1 MLEELDPKV
10 TPLQLE
16 PKHGKF
22 AIEPLEKGF
31 GHTLGNA
38 FRRVMLAHLEGAAIT
53 DVRVEGVV
61 QEFTTLPGVMED
73 STEIQLNL
81 KELAIKVDG
90 DVPEDRELVLLIDVA
105 GEREVTGADIQ
116 APPEVRIVNPEHHIA
131 QLSAKSA
138 KLRLEMWVKRGVG
151 YLPVEARDRQQAS
164 LDVIP
169 LDALFSP
176 VPRATYSVEPTRK
189 GSRTDLDR
197 LLLEVWTDGTLEPQ
211 EAVRQSA
218 LLLHRYLDIFA
229 QMPQPAPELA
239 PAEAA
244 AAAPAFDSAL
254 DRPIEELDFSVRTFN
269 CLKKE
274 GVNSLRA
281 LVQRTPEDL
290 LDIRN
295 FGKRSLEEVVEKLAG
310 LGLEMAPG
318 SAPREA

>member
-1 MLEELDPKV
+1 MLEELDPKI
-10 TPLQLE
+10 TPLQLDS
-16 PKHGKF
+16 KYGKF
-22 AIEPLEKGF
+22 AVEPLERGF

-53 DVRVEGVV
+53 DVRIEGVV

-73 STEIQLNL
+73 STEIMLNL
-81 KELAIKVDG
+81 KELAIRVDG
-90 DVPEDRELVLLIDVA
+90 DVAEDRELILEIDVT
-105 GEREVTGADIQ
+105 GEREVTAADIQ
-116 APPEVRIVNPEHHIA
+116 MPPEVRIINPEHHIA
-131 QLSAKSA
+131 QLTAKSA
-138 KLRLEMWVKRGVG
+138 KLHVEMWVRRGVG

-176 VPRATYSVEPTRK
+176 VPRATYSVEPTRQ

-197 LLLEVWTDGTLEPQ
+197 LILEVWTDGTLEPQ

-218 LLLHRYLDIFA
+218 LILHRYLDIFA
-229 QMPQPAPELA
+229 QMPAPAPELVLL
-239 PAEAA
+239 EAGA
-244 AAAPAFDSAL
+244 GPGYDSTL

-274 GVNSLRA
+274 GLNTLRA
-281 LVQRTPEDL
+281 LVQRTPEEL

-295 FGKRSLEEVVEKLAG
+295 FGKRSLEEVQEKLTG
-310 LGLEMAPG
+310 LGLELAA
-318 SAPREA
+318 STAPREV

>member
-16 PKHGKF
+16 PKYGKF
-22 AIEPLEKGF
+22 AVEPLERGF

-38 FRRVMLAHLEGAAIT
+38 FRRVLLAHLQGAAIT
-53 DVRVEGVV
+53 DVRIEGVV
-61 QEFTTLPGVMED
+61 QEFTTLPGIMED
-73 STEIQLNL
+73 STEIMLNL

-90 DVPEDRELVLLIDVA
+90 EIPEDRELIMEIDA
-105 GEREVTGADIQ
+105 SGEAEVTGASITT
-116 APPEVRIVNPEHHIA
+116 PPEVRIINPEHHIA
-131 QLSAKSA
+131 QLTAKSA
-138 KLRLEMWVKRGVG
+138 KLRVEMWVKQGMG

-176 VPRATYSVEPTRK
+176 VPRSTYSVEPTRK

-197 LLLEVWTDGTLEPQ
+197 LILEVWTDGTIEPQ
-211 EAVRQSA
+211 EAVRQA
-218 LLLHRYLDIFA
+218 AVLLHKYLDIFA
-229 QMPQPAPELA
+229 QMPLPATELA
-239 PAEAA
+239 PAEAGGG
-244 AAAPAFDSAL
+244 PAYDSAL

-274 GVNSLRA
+274 GINTLRA
-281 LVQRTPEDL
+281 LAQRTPEDL

-310 LGLEMAPG
+310 LGLELTPG
-318 SAPREA
+318 NTPVEA